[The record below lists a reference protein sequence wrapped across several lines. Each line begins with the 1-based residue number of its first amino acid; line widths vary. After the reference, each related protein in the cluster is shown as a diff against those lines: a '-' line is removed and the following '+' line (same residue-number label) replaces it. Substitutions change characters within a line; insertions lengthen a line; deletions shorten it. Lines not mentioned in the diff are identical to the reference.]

1 MKIIIC
7 RCWPPSGPSAGENQ
21 VFDDSYVVVGLLVDL
36 RRQKNIFLFFK
47 IAPERDLR
55 CGNDKFCQMNPKS
68 AFKIQKGTL
77 CVDLLPKHSKNINL
91 VPRLYIKISSN
102 SKLLTNF
109 FWGFFCGYHLPK
121 EERLNT

>member
-7 RCWPPSGPSAGENQ
+7 GCWPPSGPSAGENQ

-36 RRQKNIFLFFK
+36 RRPKIISFDLY

-55 CGNDKFCQMNPKS
+55 CGNDTFCQMNPKS

-77 CVDLLPKHSKNINL
+77 GIDL
-91 VPRLYIKISSN
+91 
-102 SKLLTNF
+102 
-109 FWGFFCGYHLPK
+109 
-121 EERLNT
+121 